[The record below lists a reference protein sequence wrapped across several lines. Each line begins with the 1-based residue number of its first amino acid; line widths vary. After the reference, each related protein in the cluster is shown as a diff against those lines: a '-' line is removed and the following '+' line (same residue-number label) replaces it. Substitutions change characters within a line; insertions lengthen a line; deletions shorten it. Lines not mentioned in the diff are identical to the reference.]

1 MNPSPT
7 PRWRRLLLFPPI
19 MLGVLILV
27 LMVRGREPPALTE
40 PVEPVRAVRVV
51 EATLVA
57 LAPTAAGYGSVQ
69 PERVWAAVSQV
80 AGRVVWVHPR
90 LREGEIHAAGS
101 ELLRIDPVDYELL
114 LAQARAE
121 LADLEVQRGNAEALL
136 VIERRNLELAEAA
149 LARNQRLIGQGT
161 TSQSVVDD
169 SERALLASRAEVRRL
184 DNTLALIPARRALLE
199 AKARRAERD
208 LAHTRITAPF
218 ELRVADLAVEAE
230 QYVGV
235 GQRLF
240 VGDTVERMEIEAQ
253 VPLASLRRLFLD
265 RPAVE
270 VDVTRLGEL
279 VASITGIEARVRL
292 DLGNHVAEWAA
303 EFVRFDDT
311 VDPRTRTMGVVVA
324 VDRPFDKIRPGYR
337 PPLSKNMFV
346 EVVLRAR
353 PAGEQLVVPRLA
365 VRNGTVL
372 VADAEDRLRRRPVE
386 VRYTQG
392 ELSVI
397 AAGLEPGARV
407 VVSDLVPVVEGMR
420 LAVEPD
426 ERLTRMLRAQAV
438 QP

>member
-27 LMVRGREPPALTE
+27 LMVRGREPPVLTE

-169 SERALLASRAEVRRL
+169 SERALLASRAE
-184 DNTLALIPARRALLE
+184 
-199 AKARRAERD
+199 RD

-279 VASITGIEARVRL
+279 VASVTGVEARVRL

-365 VRNGTVL
+365 VRDGAVL

-392 ELSVI
+392 ELCVI

>member
-1 MNPSPT
+1 MPVAP
-7 PRWRRLLLFPPI
+7 PRHWRRLLLFPPL

-27 LMVRGREPPALTE
+27 LMVRGREPPALVD
-40 PVEPVRAVRVV
+40 PVEPVRAARVV
-51 EATLVA
+51 EASLVA
-57 LAPTAAGYGSVQ
+57 LAPSAKGYGSVR

-90 LREGEIHAAGS
+90 LREGEIHAAGG
-101 ELLRIDPVDYELL
+101 ELLRIDPVDYQLL

-121 LADLEVQRGNAEALL
+121 LADLEVQRRNAEALL

-149 LARNQRLIGQGT
+149 LVRNQRLIRQGT

-169 SERALLASRAEVRRL
+169 SEQALLASRVAVQQLE
-184 DNTLALIPARRALLE
+184 NTLSLIPARRAQLE
-199 AKARRAERD
+199 TKASRAERD

-218 ELRVADLAVEAE
+218 DLRVADLAVETE
-230 QYVGV
+230 QYVGA
-235 GQRLF
+235 GQQLF
-240 VGDTVERMEIEAQ
+240 VGDMVERMEIEAQ

-265 RPAVE
+265 RPAIE
-270 VDVTRLGEL
+270 VDLTRLGEL
-279 VASITGIEARVRL
+279 VESVTGVEGWVRL
-292 DLGNHVAEWAA
+292 DLGDHVAEWQA

-346 EVVLRAR
+346 EVVLRGR
-353 PAGEQLVVPRLA
+353 PVGEQLVVPRLA
-365 VRNGTVL
+365 VRDGAVL

-407 VVSDLVPVVEGMR
+407 VVSDLVPEVEGMR

-426 ERLTRMLRAQAV
+426 ERLTRILRTQEV
-438 QP
+438 RP